1 MGEIARLAKEQEKDL
16 EEMPVTSAQVAELE
30 TLIADGK
37 INDKLAKQVIAGV
50 LAGEGD
56 PAEVVKARGLEVVSD
71 TGALESAVKQAL
83 ADNPDVVEKIKG
95 GKMAAIGALIGPV
108 MKATRGSADAKAVK
122 ELIMKELGL

>member
-1 MGEIARLAKEQEKDL
+1 M
-16 EEMPVTSAQVAELE
+16 
-30 TLIADGK
+30 
-37 INDKLAKQVIAGV
+37 IAGV

-83 ADNPDVVEKIKG
+83 TDNPDVVEKIKG